1 MQAIRRLLIM
11 TVALALGAC
20 AMHGTAP
27 TSEEKAALAPTGK
40 LRLALLANN
49 ATNPKD
55 PATGEFR
62 GPAVDVGRELAARL
76 GVAFVVVPYPTVA
89 QLIGSTGKGEWD
101 VISSG
106 INPDRQK
113 VIDFTAPYMQTE
125 SGYLVKGMGIR
136 TLEEVDRPGVRV
148 AVLERGDSD
157 IFLTNR
163 LKHATLIRV
172 KVIPDAVELLKT
184 GGADVHANIKTFL
197 IPTSKQIPEG
207 RILDGYWQIQPV
219 AYGVA
224 KGNPAAAYLKRT
236 IDELNAKGFTKAAV
250 ERAQV
255 PGLMAA
261 TP

>member
-1 MQAIRRLLIM
+1 MTTAISRLLAAA
-11 TVALALGAC
+11 VLLAAC
-20 AMHGTAP
+20 ATQSTMPTAD
-27 TSEEKAALAPTGK
+27 EKAALAPTGK

-49 ATNPKD
+49 ATNPRD

-62 GPAVDVGRELAARL
+62 GPAVDVGKELASRL

-125 SGYLVKGMGIR
+125 SGYLVKGAAIR
-136 TLEEVDRPGVRV
+136 TMEEIDRPGVRV

-157 IFLTNR
+157 IFLTGR

-172 KVIPDAVELLKT
+172 KMIPDAVELLKS
-184 GGADVHANIKTFL
+184 GGADAHANIKTFL
-197 IPTSKQIPEG
+197 IPTSSQVPEG

-224 KGNPAAAYLKRT
+224 KGNPAAAYVKRT
-236 IDELNAKGFTKAAV
+236 VDELNANGFTKAAV
-250 ERAQV
+250 ERAQI

-261 TP
+261 AP